1 MKPAPFRYHRPQDVQ
16 EAVTVLHRLL
26 GSGGHA
32 KVLAGGQSL
41 LPVMSMRLAS
51 PEHIVDINAIEGLD
65 EITVTADAVRIG
77 ALVRHRALERHEGAA
92 AALPLL
98 RETLQH
104 VAHPTIRN
112 RGTSV
117 GSLCH
122 ADPSSELPVVLSMVG
137 GHVVVASVRGERR
150 IPAAELFVGPLET
163 SLAED
168 ELAVAAVFPTLAPG
182 TGSAM
187 VEVARRHGDYAVCGV
202 VTAVSLD
209 DEGRVGRVRAGYLS
223 AGDSPAP
230 LDLSAPVAGAQV
242 EDADWAAV
250 GELARQL
257 VATDADIHAS
267 ADYRSQLVA
276 VLTERAA
283 RTAAGRAGHG
293 PTARTDNEGHAA

>member
-1 MKPAPFRYHRPQDVQ
+1 VQ
-16 EAVTVLHRLL
+16 EAVAVLHELL
-26 GSGGHA
+26 ESGAHA

-51 PEHIVDINAIEGLD
+51 PEHLVDINSIAGID
-65 EITVTADAVRIG
+65 QITVATDAVRIG
-77 ALVRHRALERHEGAA
+77 GLVRHRQLERHEGAA

-112 RGTSV
+112 RGTTV

-122 ADPSSELPVVLSMVG
+122 ADPSSEMPVVLSMVG
-137 GHVVVASVRGERR
+137 GHVVAASVRGERQV
-150 IPAAELFVGPLET
+150 PASELFVGPLET

-168 ELAVAAVFPTLAPG
+168 ELAVAAVFPTLPPG

-202 VTAVSLD
+202 VATVSLD

-230 LDLSAPVAGAQV
+230 LDLSAPVAGSAV
-242 EDADWAAV
+242 SDADWAAV
-250 GELARQL
+250 GELAREL
-257 VATDADIHAS
+257 VPTDADIHAS
-267 ADYRSQLVA
+267 AQYRSQLVA
-276 VLTERAA
+276 VLTERAV
-283 RTAAGRAGHG
+283 RTAASRAGSG
-293 PTARTDNEGHAA
+293 AMTRTDNEGHAA